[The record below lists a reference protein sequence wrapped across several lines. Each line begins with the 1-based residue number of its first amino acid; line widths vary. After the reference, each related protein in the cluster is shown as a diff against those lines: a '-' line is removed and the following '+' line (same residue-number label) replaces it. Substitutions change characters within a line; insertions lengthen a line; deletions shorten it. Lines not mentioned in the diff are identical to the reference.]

1 MSIRPIPY
9 APAWRFS
16 AAISSCERERLA
28 VERDRQPA
36 LEADHDLDRLAARV
50 SGSEV
55 SRYGSSGGASHGS
68 SRIPASIE
76 RPNRFS
82 SIENGELLRDA

>member
-1 MSIRPIPY
+1 
-9 APAWRFS
+9 
-16 AAISSCERERLA
+16 L
-28 VERDRQPA
+28 
-36 LEADHDLDRLAARV
+36 

-55 SRYGSSGGASHGS
+55 KRYGSSGGASHGS

-82 SIENGELLRDA
+82 SNENGELFVTVIGMPLASAYSTSSSRVQTRSRSGAITFTPG